1 MDNTDNNDIQAR
13 IAGRSEQLLRV
24 SAELKAE
31 LFGIDTIINRVIESL
46 RAWYVLPE
54 LVQRP
59 VIVCLWGLTGTGKT
73 QLVRLLAQKLGFY
86 DRFVEVQM
94 DGFSHGSG
102 YWVSSI
108 SGMLAESGVEEGR
121 PGILLLD
128 EFQRFRTVTDKNADI
143 KVERYQ
149 DVWALLSDGRLPPQ
163 LSFMNDLES
172 SLASAE
178 YGREPQDDEAPAE
191 GDAPAKPRRP
201 PRFVLS
207 PYEAAEV
214 KRSLKR
220 RESLLEIMRWTPAE
234 LQEHL
239 QAFREQPERWG
250 TDYSRL
256 LVFVAGNLDE
266 MYEGVATRVEDC
278 DTDADIFHAY
288 TSRLSVIDVKK
299 ALGRRFRPEQIARLG
314 NNHIVYPSLNRATY
328 ERLISE
334 LCSRYAAEL
343 QRTCGLRM
351 EIDAAIRAEIYANAV
366 FPAQGTRPLFSSVQ
380 SLLSASLVAAALWA
394 LEQGALAD
402 ELVLLSLDADRTQ
415 FRVQWNGRSHPLPVR
430 FELNGL
436 KQRTQPDFRALLAVH
451 EAGHAL
457 LYALLLKQVPLE
469 VKINVASFDGG
480 YNSFQPLR
488 ASSRQDMLDMIC
500 VGLGGRAAESLVFG
514 PNACTTGAHS
524 DLKQATADAAAF
536 VRTYAFAGRLSR
548 TDVGVEVHCEVNTA
562 VDATNE
568 LVEQILSSQFSRAH
582 ALLQEHAALLS
593 EVAGLLA
600 RDGEVSRER
609 MAALFGL
616 AVTQDPAVLAPYAA
630 RLAEFGRR
638 HAPLEEVV
646 GA

>member
-1 MDNTDNNDIQAR
+1 MNKENEIQTR
-13 IAGRSEQLLRV
+13 IAHRSEQLRAV
-24 SAELKAE
+24 REELKAE
-31 LFGIDTIINRVIESL
+31 LFGIDDIIDRVVEAV

-54 LVQRP
+54 IVQRP

-108 SGMLAESGVEEGR
+108 SGMLAESGVEEGQ

-128 EFQRFRTVTDKNADI
+128 EFQRFRTMNDKGADI

-178 YGREPQDDEAPAE
+178 YGREPADDEAPAE
-191 GDAPAKPRRP
+191 GEEAAPAKPRRP
-201 PRFVLS
+201 PRFVLT

-220 RESLLEIMRWTPAE
+220 RESLLEIMRWTPAQ

-266 MYEGVATRVEDC
+266 MYQGVATRVEDC

-288 TSRLSVIDVKK
+288 TRRLSVIDVKK
-299 ALGRRFRPEQIARLG
+299 ALGHRFRPEQIARLG
-314 NNHIVYPSLNRATY
+314 NNHLVYPSLARATY
-328 ERLISE
+328 ERLITALCARYSGE
-334 LCSRYAAEL
+334 LEG
-343 QRTCGLRM
+343 TCGLRV

-380 SLLSASLVAAALWA
+380 AMLSASLVAAALWA
-394 LEQGALAD
+394 LEQGAAAGDVVRLR
-402 ELVLLSLDADRTQ
+402 LDADRTQ
-415 FRVQWNGRSHPLPVR
+415 FRAEWNGRSQALPAR

-436 KQRTQPDFRALLAVH
+436 KQRTHADFRALLAVH

-457 LYALLLKQVPLE
+457 IYALLLKQVPLE

-488 ASSRQDMLDMIC
+488 AKSRQDTLDMIC

-514 PNACTTGAHS
+514 PNACTTGAQS
-524 DLKQATADAAAF
+524 DLKQATADASAF
-536 VRTYAFAGRLSR
+536 VRKHAFAGRLSR
-548 TDVGVEVHCEVNTA
+548 TDVGVDSDCEVNTA

-582 ALLQEHAALLS
+582 ALLQENAALLS
-593 EVAGLLA
+593 EVAGLLS

-638 HAPLEEVV
+638 YAPHEEAV